1 LTYLWIAV
9 GSALGGCTRFA
20 MATYIGNSEFPWG
33 TLAVNV
39 AGCFAIGI
47 FAATIEAASW
57 RQFLMIGFCGGF
69 TTFSSFSL
77 ETLNLIRDGQIVR
90 AAAYV
95 AASVIVCLIGVWA
108 GHLAASR

>member
-1 LTYLWIAV
+1 MTYLWIAV
-9 GSALGGCTRFA
+9 GSALGGCARFA
-20 MATYIGNSEFPWG
+20 MAAHIGNNEFPWG

-39 AGCFAIGI
+39 VGCFAIGV

-77 ETLNLIRDGQIVR
+77 ETLNLIRDGQNAR